1 MKALFLIVLTATLSV
16 SATVFAT
23 EDGEALFKNSGCNAC
38 HTLSKTSV
46 GPSILDIAAKYKD
59 DNESRI
65 KLVKKVRSGGAGSF
79 GSMPMPPASTSVSN
93 KSIKAIVAWVLRQK

>member
-1 MKALFLIVLTATLSV
+1 MKTLVLIVLTAILSV

-23 EDGEALFKNSGCNAC
+23 EDGEALFKHSGCNAC

-59 DNESRI
+59 DKAARS
-65 KLVKKVRSGGAGSF
+65 KLVAKVRSGGAGSF
-79 GSMPMPPASTSVSN
+79 GYMPMPPASTSVSD
-93 KSIKAIVAWVLRQK
+93 KSIKTIVEWVLKQK